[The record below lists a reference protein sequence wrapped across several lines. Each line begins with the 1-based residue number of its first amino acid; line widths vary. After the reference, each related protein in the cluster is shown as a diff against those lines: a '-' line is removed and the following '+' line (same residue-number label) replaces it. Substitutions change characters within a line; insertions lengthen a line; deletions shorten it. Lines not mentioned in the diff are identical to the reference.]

1 MNLENL
7 EITIDVLQGV
17 ARTKRRFYMGSWVSG
32 GSGEVCQTAGC
43 ALGYAA
49 LDPRLQVRGLTLVYY
64 DDKYNPWRIATVEEL
79 TKLIADVISPSIY
92 PIYNG
97 KTGFEAAVEF
107 YGITSRA
114 SDYIFEPAYY
124 PDMLASEIEP
134 EHVVAHIRRVIE
146 LHGQA
151 PLDED

>member
-17 ARTKRRFYMGSWVSG
+17 ARAKRRFYMGSWVSG
-32 GSGEVCQTAGC
+32 GGGEVCQTAGC

-49 LDPRLQVRGLTLVYY
+49 LDPRLQARGLSLNYY
-64 DDKYNPWRIATVEEL
+64 HDKYNTRRIETVEEL
-79 TKLIADVISPSIY
+79 TKLIAAVVSPTIY
-92 PIYNG
+92 PTYNG
-97 KTGFEAAVEF
+97 KNGFDAAVEF
-107 YGITSRA
+107 YGITSMA
-114 SDYIFEPAYY
+114 SDYIFEPGYY
-124 PDMLASEIEP
+124 PDMMASEIEP